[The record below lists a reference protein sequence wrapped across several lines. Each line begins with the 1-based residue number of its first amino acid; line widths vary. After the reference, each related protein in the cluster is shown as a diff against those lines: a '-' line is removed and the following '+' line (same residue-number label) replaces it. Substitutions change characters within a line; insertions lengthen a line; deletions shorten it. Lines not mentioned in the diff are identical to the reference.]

1 MQVTETNCPT
11 VDMSENKNNTPIST
25 LVELLSSGDE
35 AQRCYSARALSSNA
49 LTEGTSPLV
58 EAVLNDN
65 LYHEDPDV
73 VTDSAMALARLSIGD
88 ASRLIE
94 VATLHPE
101 ADARLAALDALE
113 KLIEDPKV
121 EALFIELAKGRAAE
135 DSWGSNSDWDDW
147 WDIQLKAVA
156 CLAKHSKP
164 EFVGIFKEI
173 LGLDPEPELE
183 SKLYQGI
190 VRHDVNWVIDQL
202 SISSPVSASKRKLV
216 KSLTFSEEPIAT
228 VFLFKQL
235 RSEDAAIRKLSI
247 EGIAQK
253 AASEYFWDVV
263 SCLQDRDFSVQKA
276 ATIALTQFSLAS
288 DIDQDRLINYI
299 ERAEVNARPLLF
311 ELLSNAGDL
320 TEENTS
326 RVLELLMGSTSH
338 SLLNIT
344 NLLLVSALT
353 DVQTETL
360 LELYIKAMKLSESDT
375 ASLTAL
381 IRQASKINGY
391 EKSLLNVLQNYITRI
406 DEQTLECYYNVSIR
420 QAAYNALASSEYP
433 ACKQLIKNALFGVD
447 AYVSPIDIEV
457 VESADE
463 RNVVQE
469 LNVPDSL
476 VKEEAKSE
484 AELASLL
491 SQYEANIDTPL
502 NIVNTPN
509 STLEAI
515 HQANIESELTP
526 DKDEPEQQQR
536 IVEMVEGL
544 DSELEEYA
552 QLVKDNFDSA
562 ENLDLNRR
570 KIAKLPSLSNKILAL
585 KSLGLSNSEE
595 GAQWLIE
602 SVLGAQPN
610 ELREIFQSLKRIKMA
625 RPESKEVNN
634 SLGATGNSVYHGDD
648 LTKQSAI
655 SLLAN
660 MPASKAIPLL
670 LYALTD
676 NNEHVRLC
684 SLTSLEAHMPKVKQN
699 QREAVSFVINKCLMD
714 PSSGVK
720 KQALKLAALNSNK
733 VDISLTTLIEVAI
746 NDEACLK
753 VAEFVLSKEEF
764 NAEAIHILAN
774 KLPSLRDHHQPN
786 AIKLMGALMV

>member
-1 MQVTETNCPT
+1 MQVTETHCPT
-11 VDMSENKNNTPIST
+11 VDMPKNKNNTPIST
-25 LVELLSSGDE
+25 LVELLNSGDE
-35 AQRCYSARALSSNA
+35 AQRCYSARALNPNA
-49 LTEGTSPLV
+49 LTPDTLPLV

-73 VTDSAMALARLSIGD
+73 VVDSATALARLSVGD
-88 ASRLIE
+88 VIRLIE

-113 KLIEDPKV
+113 NLIENPKV
-121 EALFIELAKGRAAE
+121 EALFIDLANGRAAE

-156 CLAKHSKP
+156 SLAKYSKP
-164 EFVGIFKEI
+164 EFVATFKKI
-173 LGLDPEPELE
+173 LELDPEPELE

-190 VRHDVNWVIDQL
+190 VRHDVSWVIDQL
-202 SISSPVSASKRKLV
+202 STSSSASKRKLV
-216 KSLTFSEEPIAT
+216 KSLTFSEESIAT

-247 EGIAQK
+247 EGIAKK
-253 AASEYFWDVV
+253 AASEYFWDIVT
-263 SCLQDRDFSVQKA
+263 CLQDSDFSVQKA
-276 ATIALTQFSLAS
+276 ATLALTQFSLAS

-299 ERAEVNARPLLF
+299 ERAEINARPLLF
-311 ELLSNAGDL
+311 ELLSNSGAL
-320 TEENTS
+320 TEENTY
-326 RVLELLMGSTSH
+326 RVLELLVVSTSH

-344 NLLLVSALT
+344 NLLLVSTLT
-353 DVQTETL
+353 DAQTETL
-360 LELYIKAMKLSESDT
+360 LELYKNAMKSSESDT
-375 ASLTAL
+375 ASLTAM

-391 EKSLLNVLQNYITRI
+391 EKSLLTALQNYITRI
-406 DEQTLECYYNVSIR
+406 DEQTLECQYNVSIR
-420 QAAYNALASSEYP
+420 QAAYDALAGSEYP

-447 AYVSPIDIEV
+447 AYANPIDVEV
-457 VESADE
+457 VESSNELDVIE
-463 RNVVQE
+463 ETNVSDDV
-469 LNVPDSL
+469 
-476 VKEEAKSE
+476 VKEEAQSE
-484 AELASLL
+484 VELASLL
-491 SQYEANIDTPL
+491 SQYEAKIDTPL
-502 NIVNTPN
+502 NVVNTPN
-509 STLEAI
+509 STLGAI
-515 HQANIESELTP
+515 QQANIESELTP
-526 DKDEPEQQQR
+526 DKNEPEQQQR

-562 ENLDLNRR
+562 EKLDLNRR

-585 KSLGLSNSEE
+585 KSLGLSHSEE
-595 GAQWLIE
+595 SAQWLVD

-634 SLGATGNSVYHGDD
+634 GLGAAGNSVYHGDD

-676 NNEHVRLC
+676 KNEHVRLC

-699 QREAVSFVINKCLMD
+699 QRDAVSFLINKCLVD

-733 VDISLTTLIEVAI
+733 VDISLTRLIEVAI
-746 NDEACLK
+746 DDDACLK
-753 VAEFVLSKEEF
+753 AAESVLLKEEC
-764 NAEAIHILAN
+764 NAEAIDILAN
-774 KLPSLRDHHQPN
+774 QLLSLRDHHQPN
-786 AIKLMGALMV
+786 AIKLMGVLMV

>member
-1 MQVTETNCPT
+1 MQVTETHCPT
-11 VDMSENKNNTPIST
+11 VDMPKNKNSTPIST
-25 LVELLSSGDE
+25 LVELLNSGDE
-35 AQRCYSARALSSNA
+35 AQRCYSARALSPNS
-49 LTEGTSPLV
+49 LTPDTLPLV

-73 VTDSAMALARLSIGD
+73 VVDSATALARLSIGD
-88 ASRLIE
+88 EIRLIE

-113 KLIEDPKV
+113 NLIENPKV

-156 CLAKHSKP
+156 SLTKYSKP
-164 EFVGIFKEI
+164 EFVATFKQI
-173 LGLDPEPELE
+173 LDLDPEPELE

-190 VRHDVNWVIDQL
+190 VRHDVSWVIDQL
-202 SISSPVSASKRKLV
+202 STSSSASKRKLV
-216 KSLTFSEEPIAT
+216 KSLTFSEESIAT

-253 AASEYFWDVV
+253 AASEYFWDIVN
-263 SCLQDRDFSVQKA
+263 CLQDSDFSVQKA

-299 ERAEVNARPLLF
+299 ERAEINTRPLLF
-311 ELLSNAGDL
+311 ELLSNSGAL
-320 TEENTS
+320 TEENTY
-326 RVLELLMGSTSH
+326 RVLELLVVSTSH

-344 NLLLVSALT
+344 NLLLVSTLT
-353 DVQTETL
+353 DAQIETL
-360 LELYIKAMKLSESDT
+360 LELYKNAMRSSESDT

-391 EKSLLNVLQNYITRI
+391 EKSLLTALQNYITRI
-406 DEQTLECYYNVSIR
+406 DEQTLECQYNVSIR
-420 QAAYNALASSEYP
+420 QAAYDALAGSEYP

-447 AYVSPIDIEV
+447 AYANPIDVEV
-457 VESADE
+457 VESPDE
-463 RNVVQE
+463 LDV
-469 LNVPDSL
+469 L
-476 VKEEAKSE
+476 EETQSE
-484 AELASLL
+484 VELASLL
-491 SQYEANIDTPL
+491 SQYEAKIDTPL
-502 NIVNTPN
+502 NVVNTPN
-509 STLEAI
+509 STLGAI
-515 HQANIESELTP
+515 QQANIESELTP

-562 ENLDLNRR
+562 EKLDLNRR

-595 GAQWLIE
+595 SAQWLVD

-634 SLGATGNSVYHGDD
+634 GLGAAGNSVYHGDD

-676 NNEHVRLC
+676 KNEHVRLC
-684 SLTSLEAHMPKVKQN
+684 SLTSLEAHMSKVKQN

-753 VAEFVLSKEEF
+753 AAEVVLSEDEC
-764 NAEAIHILAN
+764 NAEAIDILASR
-774 KLPSLRDHHQPN
+774 LLSLRDHHQPN